1 MKRAWTR
8 LRRRTRGGKHRQVER
23 SPRPCAEPLEQRC
36 LLAVTGT
43 LPVLMIV
50 VEGGPG
56 SEHDMHPDHDLAYF
70 RQIFYGAAGSRTTA
84 ATAVNY
90 SDTPGESAGHFD
102 SDVAFPDGNGDHFAI
117 KATALLR
124 VTPEQEGIWTFGIN
138 SDDGARLRID
148 GMTIITDDA
157 LHPAED
163 HLASVY
169 VPAGTHS
176 LELVYF
182 EYDHGATVEL
192 MAAWGI
198 QAAFNSGF
206 SLITS
211 ETGPGLRIDARG
223 FDVWQRFSAEP
234 VDSLADADKLLAE
247 PLHNVVDYFKE
258 NSHGNLKLVPA
269 MAGDLT
275 DGGSDGIVGIYTYPT
290 YETIPEKK
298 RRLSVQL
305 ADADFDFSKYDTNG
319 NKILDPNELLIIT
332 IGSDQYGNEHW
343 WDLRAY
349 DDFDA
354 TSFTRSTLTE
364 VVSGRHYD
372 LIRGK
377 LKSDGTWADYQNRYY
392 AHPNGPK
399 DYWTEAQA
407 RAHVTNRPWNDFHR
421 YASGANCRT
430 PDQNIVVDGI
440 TINTGYLVA
449 GVGDWTEW
457 INIPHE
463 LTHLLQYWDVLD
475 LYNLPGSSKVNNWVT
490 MGATLNMDGSV
501 HHDPWTKQTL
511 GWVNPTVISSPG
523 WYTLSDVE
531 TTGQVLR
538 VQRNASECFLIENR
552 WWGTSYDAPTTAR
565 DGVPGLA
572 GSRDGNLR
580 TAPGLPGQGLA
591 IWHIDE
597 TRLPAFKAG
606 THTSQFLVK
615 EDIGNP
621 NNGSD
626 DLLGP
631 GETFSAVS
639 TANSNWNDGMASN
652 IVISDVSTLGPNV
665 TFHLDFTG
673 VPRDRMEPNDRFEFA
688 RSLGAGDQTI
698 QGLSIHRDND
708 DYFMWTA
715 AASGTLN
722 IDLSFTHALGDVDV
736 SLHGSD
742 DSHTEITQSNST
754 TDHEHMSAAVTKGQ
768 SYFIRVWGNGGA
780 VNPDYDMTID
790 GPDILPDRFEPNNDW
805 QHPFNFGV
813 GNRIEQNLTIHEAGG
828 VDFYRWVAAG
838 AGALDVRIFF
848 THANGN
854 LDLFLYDGT
863 GSMVRQS
870 AGLADNEYITGYYV
884 QPMQVYYIA
893 VVGAGGSRHH
903 DYSIQ
908 INGPAIPQ
916 DRFEP
921 NGHTE
926 QAPLFYVLWVPA
938 NLGMGDRSDTGL
950 TIDSASDHDFYAWT
964 APAEGQATISV
975 AFQHD
980 LGDLDLYVRDGRMD
994 YSPRSLPIAY
1004 SSSDSG
1010 SVESVTLNVAAGKTY
1025 YISVVGAQGPVTID
1039 PGSWTEE
1046 WGFCR
1051 MMNAS
1056 YTLTIDGPEGPQTPY
1071 SGSPIPVPGYV
1082 QAEHFD
1088 LGGQGV
1094 AYYDNESNNWGG
1106 QFRPTEGVDLEI
1118 CGDPEGGWYNVGWT
1132 NPGEWLEYTIDVASS
1147 GMYDL
1152 ELRMAA
1158 GAGAE
1163 ATYHIEFNGLNK
1175 TGSHWIWSTG
1185 GWQTWETAT
1194 YSPVYLDAGTQVMRI
1209 VFDEGTIG
1217 ANINWIRFTGPQY
1230 SYPSGPPQP
1239 PCIIQVEDFDTGGE
1253 GIAYHDS
1260 DGVNAPFGAYRPSE
1274 GVDIEPTG
1282 DIAGGGF
1289 NVGWIDPG
1297 EWLEYTLNIPARA
1310 MYDVELRYATSL
1322 EGIPLRIEFVGRGYG
1337 ESPLQNTGGWQS
1349 YVTQWRF
1356 SALLEPGLT
1365 VLRLTAPAGGLNLN
1379 WIRVTPHHEP
1389 FNGIPLAV
1397 PGLIQAEE
1405 YDFGANGLSYF
1416 DDSPGNSPGEYYRQD
1431 DVDID
1436 LCGDIGGTYNIGSI
1450 RAGEW
1455 LDYTIEAYPAG
1466 NYDMEFRVAHPG
1478 AGGTFHAEIDGVDV
1492 TGPLNVPDTRDWQ
1505 SYKTILKTAVPLKA
1519 GKQVLRI
1526 VFDTP
1531 GSTGYVCTLNWIRIT
1546 PHHAPYLGGPV
1557 AVPARIEVEN
1567 FDRGPNGVAYSDTD
1581 ALNTGVAYRTWEDVD
1596 IRATAD
1602 TGGGYQVGWTGAGE
1616 WLDYTINVPAA
1627 GPHDVDIRYASGNG
1641 GTFHISFGT
1650 LDASGNVVNLQ
1661 DKTGP
1666 VTVTTTGGWDSW
1678 QTMHIAG
1685 ISLAAGVQ
1693 VMRLV
1698 FDSGWPIMD
1707 LNWIYIQPAP
1717 AIFQFDSDTYQVAE
1731 DSVKMT
1737 ITVTRTGNTAGSASV
1752 RYGTKDGT
1760 ALQPGDYTP
1769 AAGLLEFGPGELSR
1783 TFDVLVVDDS
1793 APELNETIELTL
1805 SDPSNSLLGA
1815 PSSAVLTILDNDVPT
1830 LSIEDPPAVTEGN
1843 SGLKSWPITLK
1854 LSSPSAKQVR
1864 VQCDPAD
1871 GSAKIP
1877 DDYLADTSLVVFFD
1891 PGQVSKT
1898 IEVWIKGDM
1907 LDEDDERFFL
1917 SLSNPVNAAIV
1928 MPQATITI
1936 LDDDPAPTLSVNDP
1950 PAVVEGNS
1958 GTTSLTFTV
1967 SLSSPSGRP
1976 VTVQYQTADGSA
1988 TAPADYTTVA
1998 PTTLTFDPGQ
2008 TSKPVTVQ
2016 IKGDLI
2022 DEDNEQFQLILSN
2035 PTNAAIA
2042 DSQGIAT
2049 ITDDDTAGIT
2059 VNPTSGLVTTEAGGK
2074 ATFTVVLD
2082 SPPLAN
2088 VTIGLTSSDTTEGT
2102 VAPASLTFTAANWN
2116 VVQTVTVTGVDDAAD
2131 DGDVAYVIVT
2141 PPATSSDPKYSGM
2154 NAPDISLTNTDND
2167 TAGITVIPTS
2177 GLVTTEP
2184 GGKATFT
2191 LLLASQPATNVTIG
2205 LISSDT
2211 TEGTVAPASLT
2222 FTAANWNVPQTVTV
2236 TGVNDDLYDG
2246 DIAYTIVTTAA
2257 MSIDP
2262 AYSGLNP
2269 PDVAL
2274 TNADNDV
2281 AGFTVTPTTG
2291 LATTEAGGTA
2301 AFSIVLTS
2309 QPTASVSIG
2318 LSSSDSTE
2326 GTVFPSSFT
2335 FTTTNWNVPQ
2345 TATVTGVNDFV
2356 ADGDIAYSIVTAP
2369 ATGTDPNY
2377 NNLNPADV
2385 SVTNRDNDTAGITV
2399 NPTSALVTTESGG
2412 AATFTVV
2419 LTSQPAANVT
2429 IGLNSSDIT
2438 EGTISAPSLTFTA
2451 ANWNTPQIVTI
2462 TGVDDSE
2469 ADGDIAY
2476 SIITAPAVSTDSKYA
2491 GMNAADVLVTNR
2503 DDGLRPLIVAST
2515 GHIHI
2520 KLVGSEIQAFN
2531 NDDGSGSPAKT
2542 QALSKTTT
2550 LTVNGIA
2557 GADRITLG
2565 FADGNFI
2572 PTGGMSL
2579 HAGDGLDT
2587 LVFKG
2592 VEGYQDLDI
2601 GTSKISFGGK
2611 SVSISSLESVQ
2622 VVQANNVVLASSFKI
2637 AAGLSFD
2644 LGNGKMIL
2652 KNGNIDEIRTAIKS
2666 GRLVRVAAPYTTLA
2680 AMLNDND
2687 NQGHTPIKTRFAGQ
2701 SVLVT
2706 DVLVKYTW
2714 DGDANLDGLINA
2726 DDYFQIDS
2734 GFITQKGGWYNGDFN
2749 YDNTVNAD
2757 DYFLIDSAFIG
2768 QSGPLA
2774 ASKPEPAVSA
2784 DVAVQQKV
2792 KKADPDGILSQ
2803 LFSTQPVL

>member
-1 MKRAWTR
+1 MQQSVSPPPVRAVR
-8 LRRRTRGGKHRQVER
+8 VPCR
-23 SPRPCAEPLEQRC
+23 S
-36 LLAVTGT
+36 
-43 LPVLMIV
+43 I
-50 VEGGPG
+50 
-56 SEHDMHPDHDLAYF
+56 
-70 RQIFYGAAGSRTTA
+70 AAG
-84 ATAVNY
+84 
-90 SDTPGESAGHFD
+90 E
-102 SDVAFPDGNGDHFAI
+102 
-117 KATALLR
+117 
-124 VTPEQEGIWTFGIN
+124 
-138 SDDGARLRID
+138 
-148 GMTIITDDA
+148 
-157 LHPAED
+157 LHP
-163 HLASVY
+163 
-169 VPAGTHS
+169 
-176 LELVYF
+176 
-182 EYDHGATVEL
+182 
-192 MAAWGI
+192 
-198 QAAFNSGF
+198 
-206 SLITS
+206 
-211 ETGPGLRIDARG
+211 
-223 FDVWQRFSAEP
+223 
-234 VDSLADADKLLAE
+234 
-247 PLHNVVDYFKE
+247 
-258 NSHGNLKLVPA
+258 
-269 MAGDLT
+269 
-275 DGGSDGIVGIYTYPT
+275 
-290 YETIPEKK
+290 
-298 RRLSVQL
+298 
-305 ADADFDFSKYDTNG
+305 
-319 NKILDPNELLIIT
+319 
-332 IGSDQYGNEHW
+332 
-343 WDLRAY
+343 
-349 DDFDA
+349 
-354 TSFTRSTLTE
+354 
-364 VVSGRHYD
+364 
-372 LIRGK
+372 
-377 LKSDGTWADYQNRYY
+377 YQNRYY

-407 RAHVTNRPWNDFHR
+407 RAHVTTRPWNDFHR

-475 LYNLPGSSKVNNWVT
+475 LYNLPGSSKVNDWVT

-538 VQRNASECFLIENR
+538 VQRNASEYFLIENR

-565 DGVPGLA
+565 NGVPGLA

-621 NNGSD
+621 NIGND
-626 DLLGP
+626 DLLGT
-631 GETFSAVS
+631 GEAFSAVS
-639 TANSNWNDGMASN
+639 TANSNWNDGTASD
-652 IVISDVSTLGPNV
+652 IVISQVSALGPNV
-665 TFHLDFTG
+665 TFYLDFAG
-673 VPRDRMEPNDRFEFA
+673 VPRDRMEPNDSFEFA
-688 RSLGAGDQTI
+688 RSLGTGDQVVND
-698 QGLSIHRDND
+698 LSIHRSNY

-715 AASGTLN
+715 PANGTLN
-722 IDLSFTHALGDVDV
+722 VDLSFSHALGDVDV
-736 SLHGSD
+736 SLHRND
-742 DSHTEITQSNST
+742 ASHTEITRSNTT
-754 TDHEHMSAAVTKGQ
+754 TDHEHLGAFVTAGQ

-805 QHPFNFGV
+805 QHPFNLGV
-813 GNRIEQNLTIHEAGG
+813 GNRIEQDLTIHEAGG

-838 AGALDVRIFF
+838 AGTLDVSLFF
-848 THANGN
+848 THAQGN
-854 LDLFLYDGT
+854 LDLFLYDSA

-884 QPMQVYYIA
+884 QPMQAYYIA
-893 VVGAGGSRHH
+893 VVGVGGARHH
-903 DYSIQ
+903 DYTIQ

-921 NGHTE
+921 SGHIE
-926 QAPLFYVLWVPA
+926 PSGPLPSPYWWVPA

-950 TIDSASDHDFYAWT
+950 TIDSTADHDFYAWT
-964 APAEGQATISV
+964 APASGAATFTIT
-975 AFQHD
+975 FQND
-980 LGDLDLYVRDGRMD
+980 SGDLDLYVRDDRLFHPH
-994 YSPRSLPIAY
+994 SFPIAY
-1004 SSSDSG
+1004 SSTDAGNS
-1010 SVESVTLNVAAGKTY
+1010 ESVTMNVVSGKTY
-1025 YISVVGAQGPVTID
+1025 YLSVVGAQGAVTVD
-1039 PGSWTEE
+1039 PGSLTED

-1051 MMNAS
+1051 MMSTS
-1056 YTLTIDGPEGPQTPY
+1056 YTLTIDGPDRPQTPF
-1071 SGSPIPVPGYV
+1071 SGAPIPVPGYI
-1082 QAEHFD
+1082 QAELFD

-1094 AYYDNESNNWGG
+1094 AYYDADSANWGR
-1106 QFRPTEGVDLEI
+1106 QFRTTEGVDLEV
-1118 CGDPEGGWYNVGWT
+1118 CGDPDGGWYNVGWT
-1132 NPGEWLEYTIDVASS
+1132 APGEWLEYTIDVASS

-1152 ELRMAA
+1152 DMRVAA
-1158 GAGAE
+1158 GVGEWAAF
-1163 ATYHIEFNGLNK
+1163 HIEIDGQDK
-1175 TGSHWIWSTG
+1175 TGRQIIPSTG
-1185 GWQTWETAT
+1185 GWQTWYTIT
-1194 YSPVYLDAGTQVMRI
+1194 KPSMYLSAGQQVMRI
-1209 VFDEGTIG
+1209 VFEAGTTG
-1217 ANINWIRFTGPQY
+1217 ANINWFRFNGPQY
-1230 SYPSGPPQP
+1230 SYPFGPPSP
-1239 PCIIQVEDFDTGGE
+1239 PCIIQAEDFDTGGE

-1289 NVGWIDPG
+1289 NVGWINPG
-1297 EWLEYTLNIPARA
+1297 EWLEYMVNIPAGGI
-1310 MYDVELRYATSL
+1310 YSVELRYATPL
-1322 EGIPLRIEFVGRGYG
+1322 EGIPLRIEFVGRVSG
-1337 ESPLQNTGGWQS
+1337 EGALPNTGGWQS
-1349 YVTQWRF
+1349 YVTWWSF
-1356 SALLEPGLT
+1356 GALLDPGLI

-1379 WIRVTPHHEP
+1379 WLRVTPHQAP
-1389 FNGIPLAV
+1389 FNGSPLAV

-1405 YDFGANGLSYF
+1405 YDFGANGFSYF
-1416 DDSPGNSPGEYYRQD
+1416 DTTPGNSPANHYRQD

-1436 LCGDIGGTYNIGSI
+1436 PSGDIGGTYNIGSI

-1492 TGPLNVPDTRDWQ
+1492 TGLLNVPDTRDWQ
-1505 SYKTILKTAVPLKA
+1505 SYKTFLKTAVPLKA

-1526 VFDTP
+1526 VFDLP
-1531 GSTGYVCTLNWIRIT
+1531 GMSGYVCNLNWIRIT

-1557 AVPARIEVEN
+1557 AVPARIEAEN

-1596 IRATAD
+1596 IDGTAD
-1602 TGGGYQVGWTGAGE
+1602 IDGGYQVGWTSAGE

-1627 GPHDVDIRYASGNG
+1627 GPLDLDIRYASGNG

-1661 DKTGP
+1661 DRTGP
-1666 VTVTTTGGWDSW
+1666 LTVTTTGGWDSW

-1685 ISLAAGVQ
+1685 INLAAGVQ

-1760 ALQPGDYTP
+1760 ASQPGDYT
-1769 AAGLLEFGPGELSR
+1769 AATGLLEFGPGELSR
-1783 TFDVLVVDDS
+1783 TFDVFIVDDPT
-1793 APELNETIELTL
+1793 PELNETIELTL
-1805 SDPSNSLLGA
+1805 SDPSNALLGA

-1864 VQCDPAD
+1864 VECDPAD
-1871 GSAKIP
+1871 GSAKTP

-1917 SLSNPVNAAIV
+1917 NLSNPVNAAIV

-1988 TAPADYTTVA
+1988 TASADYTAVA
-1998 PTTLTFDPGQ
+1998 PTTVTFDPGQ
-2008 TSKPVTVQ
+2008 TSKPVIVQ

-2022 DEDNEQFQLILSN
+2022 DEDNEQFHLILSN
-2035 PTNAAIA
+2035 PTNATMA
-2042 DSQGIAT
+2042 DSQGIGT

-2059 VNPTSGLVTTEAGGK
+2059 VDPTSSLVTTEAGGTAK
-2074 ATFTVVLD
+2074 FTV
-2082 SPPLAN
+2082 
-2088 VTIGLTSSDTTEGT
+2088 
-2102 VAPASLTFTAANWN
+2102 
-2116 VVQTVTVTGVDDAAD
+2116 
-2131 DGDVAYVIVT
+2131 
-2141 PPATSSDPKYSGM
+2141 
-2154 NAPDISLTNTDND
+2154 
-2167 TAGITVIPTS
+2167 
-2177 GLVTTEP
+2177 
-2184 GGKATFT
+2184 
-2191 LLLASQPATNVTIG
+2191 
-2205 LISSDT
+2205 
-2211 TEGTVAPASLT
+2211 
-2222 FTAANWNVPQTVTV
+2222 
-2236 TGVNDDLYDG
+2236 
-2246 DIAYTIVTTAA
+2246 
-2257 MSIDP
+2257 
-2262 AYSGLNP
+2262 
-2269 PDVAL
+2269 
-2274 TNADNDV
+2274 
-2281 AGFTVTPTTG
+2281 
-2291 LATTEAGGTA
+2291 
-2301 AFSIVLTS
+2301 VLTS

-2318 LSSSDSTE
+2318 LSSSDT
-2326 GTVFPSSFT
+2326 
-2335 FTTTNWNVPQ
+2335 
-2345 TATVTGVNDFV
+2345 
-2356 ADGDIAYSIVTAP
+2356 
-2369 ATGTDPNY
+2369 
-2377 NNLNPADV
+2377 
-2385 SVTNRDNDTAGITV
+2385 
-2399 NPTSALVTTESGG
+2399 
-2412 AATFTVV
+2412 
-2419 LTSQPAANVT
+2419 
-2429 IGLNSSDIT
+2429 T
-2438 EGTISAPSLTFTA
+2438 EGTISASGLTFTP

-2462 TGVDDSE
+2462 TGVGDSE

-2476 SIITAPAVSTDSKYA
+2476 SIITAPAVSTDSKYT

-2503 DDGLRPLIVAST
+2503 DDGLRSLIVAST

-2520 KLVGSEIQAFN
+2520 KLVGSEIQVFN

-2542 QALSKTTT
+2542 QVLSKTST
-2550 LTVNGIA
+2550 LTVNGIV
-2557 GADRITLG
+2557 GGDRITLDFVG
-2565 FADGNFI
+2565 GDFI
-2572 PTGGMSL
+2572 PVGGMSL
-2579 HAGDGLDT
+2579 HAGDGSDM

-2592 VEGYQDLDI
+2592 IEGYQDLDI

-2611 SVSISSLESVQ
+2611 SVSISNLESVQ
-2622 VVQANNVVLASSFKI
+2622 IVQANNVVLASSFKF
-2637 AAGLSFD
+2637 AAGMSFD
-2644 LGNGKMIL
+2644 LGNGKMIV
-2652 KNGNIDEIRTAIKS
+2652 KKGNIDEIRTAIKF
-2666 GRLVRVAAPYTTLA
+2666 GRLVRAAASYTTLA
-2680 AMLNDND
+2680 AILNDKGD
-2687 NQGHTPIKTRFAGQ
+2687 KDHTPIKTSFAGQ
-2701 SVLVT
+2701 SVLAT
-2706 DVLVKYTW
+2706 DVLVKYSW
-2714 DGDANLDGLINA
+2714 DGDANLDGIVNA

-2734 GFITQKGGWYNGDFN
+2734 GYITQAKGWYNGDFN

-2768 QSGPLA
+2768 QSGPLT
-2774 ASKPEPAVSA
+2774 ASKLQPAVSA

-2792 KKADPDGILSQ
+2792 KKAEPDGILSQ
-2803 LFSTQPVL
+2803 LFSMQPIL